1 MCRAGTW
8 GRCSERGVAPFPT
21 ALPKGLPISPKAID
35 FKYVS
40 PTVSAGVSHCT
51 NVHTLHTNT
60 HTHTRAHI
68 HICMFGVFLTA
79 KTTSGKHEGL
89 NRITEAAERFPPLAG
104 ALLCSQQH
112 LPAGQMGNQIPSTSA
127 ATNTKI
133 LFFPLVP
140 SGIDKNVLNTWLL
153 KKKKSNNTSIILP
166 LWVVFPQLQKSQGY
180 QKAVLSSL
188 CFIQWSNGW
197 HFCFFKQHTSDGCRL
212 PTAAQKALPHLSGS
226 HDPFDRKLLLT
237 QQTSREYQDIHSPVR
252 SLHKNHMQKKPIC
265 SNSGSDSF
273 P

>member
-40 PTVSAGVSHCT
+40 PTVSAGASHCT

-153 KKKKSNNTSIILP
+153 KKKK
-166 LWVVFPQLQKSQGY
+166 
-180 QKAVLSSL
+180 KAITRALFCHFGLFFHDFRNRRDIRKQCSHPCVLSNGVTGGTSVS
-188 CFIQWSNGW
+188 SNSI
-197 HFCFFKQHTSDGCRL
+197 HQMAADYQQLHRKPFHTL
-212 PTAAQKALPHLSGS
+212 VAHMI
-226 HDPFDRKLLLT
+226 LLT
-237 QQTSREYQDIHSPVR
+237 E
-252 SLHKNHMQKKPIC
+252 NC
-265 SNSGSDSF
+265 C
-273 P
+273 